1 MKYRLFSLFLT
12 LSLIGWAQETP
23 STPASPNSTPA
34 AQTEACCHHNAAA
47 QEDKG
52 CCHPAAGDAKNAAA
66 CCGKNKC
73 EMKDGK
79 SCCNGKAMH
88 AAMKECKKKGSCAE
102 GKCCGDGKGCER
114 SGQNAMECCKSQCE
128 GQPQSPKES

>member
-1 MKYRLFSLFLT
+1 MKYRLFSLILT

-47 QEDKG
+47 QADK
-52 CCHPAAGDAKNAAA
+52 AAA

-114 SGQNAMECCKSQCE
+114 SGKNAMECCKSQCE